1 MTAHYVHRQR
11 VRLARTDAGGVVF
24 FVEPLV
30 MAHEAYEAL
39 LDDIGVSARSVIE
52 AGCGIPIVD
61 ARVSLRAPLKVGDDV
76 DIALAVT
83 RLGGKSFTIQA
94 TLRRGDEVVGEA
106 TTTHV
111 FIERGQSAP
120 LPDALRAG
128 LAPYVT
134 TVSP

>member
-1 MTAHYVHRQR
+1 MPVVYVHRQR

-39 LDDIGVSARSVIE
+39 LDEVGVSARSVID

-76 DIALAVT
+76 DVTLRVT
-83 RLGGKSFTIQA
+83 RLGGKSFTIAA
-94 TLRRGDEVVGEA
+94 TLSRGAEVVGEA

-111 FIERGQSAP
+111 FIEHGQSAP
-120 LPDALRAG
+120 LPAALRVG

-134 TVSP
+134 EPS